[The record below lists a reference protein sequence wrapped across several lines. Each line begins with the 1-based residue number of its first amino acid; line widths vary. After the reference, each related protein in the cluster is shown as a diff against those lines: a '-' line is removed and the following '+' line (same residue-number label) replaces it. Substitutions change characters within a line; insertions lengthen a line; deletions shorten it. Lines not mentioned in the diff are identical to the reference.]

1 MIDGI
6 FVIREN
12 EKNGKNIFIVNLD
25 SIDKT
30 SEKWVFK
37 NVFCKMKH
45 KKIICREHLL
55 LCGTRHYIIK
65 YA

>member
-30 SEKWVFK
+30 SEK
-37 NVFCKMKH
+37 
-45 KKIICREHLL
+45 
-55 LCGTRHYIIK
+55 
-65 YA
+65 